1 MARPQ
6 LSNTSYYDDPSRIAA
21 IKFLKEFFDFNF
33 KSGTRFGID
42 LINIDDPTFCAEVE
56 QSTSWSGD
64 FFSPQNKGLNNKS
77 GLGFMTV
84 NIPWWRKAKY
94 WAQDNPGK
102 DKNIYLRMN
111 KDASQIIVVEAHAF
125 HNPEMCLESH
135 FKTGWIT
142 TGEIEEWRSFRRE
155 HVRVFNLI
163 NGVYVEDKI
172 EVLC

>member
-1 MARPQ
+1 MAKVY
-6 LSNTSYYDDPSRIAA
+6 NAGGFDDTPSRLAT
-21 IKFLKEFFDFNF
+21 IKFLKEVFNLNF
-33 KSGTRFGID
+33 ELGTRYGID
-42 LINIDDPTFCAEVE
+42 TVCIDDPTWGAEVE
-56 QSTSWSGD
+56 QSKTWTGD
-64 FFSPQNKGLNNKS
+64 FFSSQNKGLNNKS

-102 DKNIYLRMN
+102 DKNMYVRMN
-111 KDASQIIVVEAHAF
+111 KDASQVIVIEAQSF

-142 TGEIEEWRSFRRE
+142 TGEVEEWRSFRRE

-163 NGVYVEDKI
+163 NGVYIEDKI